1 MPNGTSRCAEVRG
14 ASSGYM
20 NSLSPQAS
28 LKTSTPRFTAAH
40 LALALAITPMKIAH
54 VTVTL
59 CLQTTVYGM
68 TGLRFYACQRVA
80 SLPFANDSLETSA

>member
-1 MPNGTSRCAEVRG
+1 MPKGTSRCAEVRG

-28 LKTSTPRFTAAH
+28 LNTSTPRFTSAH

-59 CLQTTVYGM
+59 CLHTTVYGM